1 MTPTNQPI
9 NLPGRMLDA
18 WRDAVLALAKFPRG
32 TKRKDT
38 PPEVLLGTALRQET
52 GAIIDLWESFTKER
66 QQVSRG
72 MLGSAQQTV
81 AYLLGFHLVNAARA
95 RLLLKRLSDRHHVQA
110 WIKEIARKHTPTTAA
125 PVTEGEAEGKAE
137 AKSKTKSESGV
148 KQQPLVSWYD
158 LGCGT
163 GAVAHAVSD
172 FLLSAGLPP
181 SALQMRLY
189 DTSGSLLDAASLVL
203 NQAAC
208 GASIK
213 THRVGLERLD
223 SSMVPLAPAGT
234 MHGFSLGYVWN
245 ELEKNPVAKTR
256 VLKLLRDQVQGSTL
270 VLLLEPA
277 SQTFARSA
285 MELRDEMVKMGYLPL
300 YPCLAPT
307 PCPMLNLSRDWCYSE
322 ATWQQPKIM
331 QTLDKSLGISRQ
343 HLSGTLMAFA
353 TKDLAKSWRAEKTD
367 AVIVGRPERIQPHL
381 LKVKD
386 RPKEKPATTFEYLLC
401 TGSELKKVAPKTA
414 EGAPLQR
421 GLPFSDA
428 PD

>member
-110 WIKEIARKHTPTTAA
+110 WIKEIARKHIQPAPAPASEGAGDDKTAA
-125 PVTEGEAEGKAE
+125 KSE
-137 AKSKTKSESGV
+137 AKSESAV
-148 KQQPLVSWYD
+148 KQPPLVTWYD

-223 SSMVPLAPAGT
+223 SSMVPIAPAGS

-270 VLLLEPA
+270 VLLNPLRKPSLA
-277 SQTFARSA
+277 QQWSYA
-285 MELRDEMVKMGYLPL
+285 MR
-300 YPCLAPT
+300 
-307 PCPMLNLSRDWCYSE
+307 W
-322 ATWQQPKIM
+322 
-331 QTLDKSLGISRQ
+331 
-343 HLSGTLMAFA
+343 
-353 TKDLAKSWRAEKTD
+353 
-367 AVIVGRPERIQPHL
+367 
-381 LKVKD
+381 
-386 RPKEKPATTFEYLLC
+386 
-401 TGSELKKVAPKTA
+401 
-414 EGAPLQR
+414 
-421 GLPFSDA
+421 
-428 PD
+428 